1 MRSDSADTPTVIG
14 SPPERIKYYHYNNN
28 YHHEYRFSAILQIKR
43 IEIINIIFI
52 TDNTRAAIINNESCG
67 CRLFYVT
74 TYYSIRV
81 DQDICNIPLTS
92 LNSDGVA
99 VATARSI

>member
-1 MRSDSADTPTVIG
+1 MNIV
-14 SPPERIKYYHYNNN
+14 
-28 YHHEYRFSAILQIKR
+28 FSAVLR
-43 IEIINIIFI
+43 IIFFELINIIFI

-74 TYYSIRV
+74 TYLSIRV
-81 DQDICNIPLTS
+81 DQDKCNIPLTS